1 MMRHFYNSTCFSV
14 IARDHH
20 DPTVVHSQCSVD
32 DKSYMSRVCLKD
44 RQSSMNVFLYSYGA
58 WNVYGEKQKRK
69 HAHSRH
75 RHAAPYHMK
84 SKQIGGR
91 SEGLCKNI
99 KRAVP
104 SQWLLH
110 LQWQEQNTGVIRIRS
125 CRIRRG
131 AFTCAGSFR

>member
-20 DPTVVHSQCSVD
+20 DPTVVHSKCSVD
-32 DKSYMSRVCLKD
+32 DKSYMSRLCLKY
-44 RQSSMNVFLYSYGA
+44 RLSSMNVFLYSYGA
-58 WNVYGEKQKRK
+58 WHVYGEKQKRK

-75 RHAAPYHMK
+75 RHAAAYQMK

-91 SEGLCKNI
+91 IEGLCKNI

-104 SQWLLH
+104 YQWLFH

-125 CRIRRG
+125 YRIRRG
-131 AFTCAGSFR
+131 PFTYAGSFR